1 MGEDRV
7 ISYLKRAVAAALLTG
22 ATVIGATTLVATLLV
37 APLLVATGAT
47 AQIPATQIPS
57 LDPVDRAVRGMQ
69 KFDGLFPLYF
79 KEAGEVIYMEVN
91 KAQLAEGV
99 EFIYHVQIVNGA
111 AGLGENVEQGFYN
124 APMAFFLR
132 ERGGKILLHRANTSF
147 FVPETSPLARA
158 PASNFQNP
166 PVYWFKMGPASGD
179 GQRVLINVTSLFKSQ
194 NLFPFTGGARM
205 SVNAGMTFISDIV
218 GNASSTSVRTDY
230 TFNSGK
236 GTDFTPDARAVS
248 VTVQHSFLEMKASAF
263 RPRAAD
269 PRVGLF
275 LTTSE
280 DLTSRTSRPDQ
291 PFIVRWNLARKN
303 PGAAMSKPVKPITYW
318 LQKTMPQDVRDA
330 ARAGALSW
338 NAAFEKIGY
347 KDAIVVKDQPL
358 DATWDAGDLEHNV
371 IMWAASP
378 GSRSGGYGPSIYN
391 PRTGEILGADIV
403 LQDSSLTNEISMVE
417 SFGQTMGRREMSVV
431 GKITD
436 GGSMFEAD
444 PETAHVSSAGVSGA
458 DACRYGDVL
467 QDNFLFASMAL
478 GDSEDA
484 NTAKAELFRQFLFE
498 LTAHEVG
505 HTLGLTHNFRGSQA
519 YSLEELHRRAEGG
532 DTSLSGSVMD
542 YNMTLVA
549 GAAQVQGLYY
559 STALGPYDHWAI
571 DYAYSDALPDAS
583 DEAMRLERILSRSSE
598 PELVFAS
605 DMNEGPDAYVAKW
618 DMSSDAIGFAA
629 ERMDIADEV
638 LRTLPTRVAEQSLDR
653 RSLYIHVATLVNQKF
668 LQASIAAEYIGGV
681 SLSNSEYKDQ
691 GLHPGI
697 KVVSK
702 GEQQRALKVIS
713 DHMFAPG
720 AWFLPEPVL
729 KELKASVP
737 VAGPN
742 LYRPVVLDVTE
753 TFGSETLSR
762 LVGPAKLTRLTKNQ
776 LIGSTYTV
784 QAYLG
789 DLTAAVFE
797 SDLETPVHARRR
809 NLQMTYVQALM
820 RMVSSGMFPP
830 EVRGAALQELGRI
843 NKMMT
848 RASAADNVTDTH
860 RGYIHHLIESDVYGE
875 AVRPDSDG
883 TGWFSRILDRQLET
897 LSELAIWVSEM
908 IWGK

>member
-1 MGEDRV
+1 M
-7 ISYLKRAVAAALLTG
+7 ISHLKRAVATAILPYALAIGTTVIG
-22 ATVIGATTLVATLLV
+22 ATVIGATLSIAL
-37 APLLVATGAT
+37 PAT
-47 AQIPATQIPS
+47 AQVPTAQIPS

-79 KEAGEVIYMEVN
+79 KEAGEIIYMEID

-132 ERGGKILLHRANTSF
+132 ERGGKILLHRANTGF

-166 PVYWFKMGPASGD
+166 PVYWFKIGVTSGD
-179 GQRVLINVTSLFKSQ
+179 GKRVLVNVTSLFKSQ
-194 NLFPFTGGARM
+194 SLFPFTGGARM
-205 SVNAGMTFISDIV
+205 SVNSGMTFISDIT
-218 GNASSTSVRTDY
+218 GSASSTSVRTDY
-230 TFNSGK
+230 TFNSGR

-248 VTVQHSFLEMKASAF
+248 ITVQHSFLEMKNHGF
-263 RPRAAD
+263 KPRAAD

-280 DLTSRTSRPDQ
+280 DLTSRSSRPDQ

-318 LQKTMPQDVRDA
+318 LQKTMPQDVREA

-358 DATWDAGDLEHNV
+358 NAAWDAGDLDHNV

-403 LQDSSLTNEISMVE
+403 LQDSSLTNEISLIE
-417 SFGQTMGRREMSVV
+417 SFGQNLGSREAPVA
-431 GKITD
+431 GKTPD
-436 GGSMFEAD
+436 GGSTFDAD
-444 PETAHVSSAGVSGA
+444 PGAARMSSARLSGA

-478 GDSEDA
+478 GDAEDA
-484 NTAKAELFRQFLFE
+484 NRAKAELFRQFLFE

-532 DTSLSGSVMD
+532 DTNLSGSVMD

-571 DYAYSDALPDAS
+571 NYAYSDALPDAG

-598 PELVFAS
+598 RELAFAS
-605 DMNEGPDAYVAKW
+605 DMNAGPDAYVTKW
-618 DMSSDAIGFAA
+618 DMSSDAVGFAA
-629 ERMDIADEV
+629 ERMEIADEV
-638 LRTLPTRVAEQSLDR
+638 LRTLPARVAEQSLDR

-691 GLHPGI
+691 GLHPGV

-702 GEQQRALKVIS
+702 GEQQRALKIIS
-713 DHMFAPG
+713 DHMFAPD
-720 AWFLPEPVL
+720 AWFLPQPVL

-742 LYRPVVLDVTE
+742 LYAPVVLDMTE
-753 TFGSETLSR
+753 TLGSETLSR
-762 LVGPAKLTRLTKNQ
+762 LVSPAKLIRLTKNQ

-797 SDLETPVHARRR
+797 SDLDTAVHVRRR

-820 RMVSSGMFPP
+820 RMVSSGTYPS
-830 EVRGAALQELGRI
+830 EARGAALQELGRI
-843 NKMMT
+843 NKMMS
-848 RASAADNVTDTH
+848 RASAADDVTDTH
-860 RGYIHHLIESDVYGE
+860 RGYIHHLIETDVYGE
-875 AVRPDSDG
+875 TDRPDIDG
-883 TGWFSRILDRQLET
+883 VSGFSRFLDRQFET

-908 IWGK
+908 IWGE